1 MLYCI
6 ISYFFLLNLLLYK
19 VSNLK
24 MCVFEIVLVLINVFF
39 VVMDVCFIVFYIIR
53 RRENKKNFGFKII
66 II

>member
-24 MCVFEIVLVLINVFF
+24 MCVFEIVVVLINVFF
-39 VVMDVCFIVFYIIR
+39 VVMGVCLIVFYIIG
-53 RRENKKNFGFKII
+53 RREK
-66 II
+66 

>member
-19 VSNLK
+19 VSYLK
-24 MCVFEIVLVLINVFF
+24 MCVFEIVVVLINVFF

-53 RRENKKNFGFKII
+53 RRENKKKFWV
-66 II
+66 